1 MTPEELE
8 AWEERREFEPFHD
21 YKKSKK
27 ATEKAED
34 FKQYDE
40 NGELVNDY

>member
-21 YKKSKK
+21 YKKAKR
-27 ATEKAED
+27 ATEKAEG